1 MLTANHHGR
10 REGLAAQKTLVAQR
24 PYSPLKLA
32 GWAYTLLRVGIGALF
47 IISGATKLA
56 APEQFTVI
64 IDAYGL
70 MPDALVNPAA
80 LVLSGLEL
88 LGGIG
93 LILGVRG
100 AQITITALLLLFMM
114 VLGYGIWMGLDVDCG
129 CFGPGDPEGS
139 AYHGLRPALYRDA
152 AMLAGMGYLFL
163 WKRRQNR

>member
-10 REGLAAQKTLVAQR
+10 KEGLAAPKTPLAKK

-32 GWAYTLLRVGIGALF
+32 GWAYTLLRTGIGALF
-47 IISGATKLA
+47 VISGATKLA
-56 APEQFTVI
+56 DPEQFAFI

-70 MPDALVNPAA
+70 IPDALATPAA

-88 LGGIG
+88 MAGTG
-93 LILGVRG
+93 LIFGVRG
-100 AQITITALLLLFMM
+100 AQIAITALLLLFMM

-129 CFGPGDPEGS
+129 CFSAGDPEGS

-152 AMLAGMGYLFL
+152 AMLTAMAYLYL